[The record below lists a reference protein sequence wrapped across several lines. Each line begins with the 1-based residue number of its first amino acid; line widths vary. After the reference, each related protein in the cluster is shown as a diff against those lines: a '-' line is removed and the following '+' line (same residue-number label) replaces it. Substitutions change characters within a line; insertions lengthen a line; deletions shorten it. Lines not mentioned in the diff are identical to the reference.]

1 MAKRIPNAAELAAS
15 LGQPKQPNAPTPAP
29 KRYPRL
35 LAEERADIVRSI
47 RFTRAQ
53 VEYLNRLAGEQT
65 VLTGRSVSI
74 SDIVRQLVEEK
85 LADAG

>member
-1 MAKRIPNAAELAAS
+1 MAKRLPNAAELAAS
-15 LGQPKQPNAPTPAP
+15 LGQTKQLNAPMPAP

-85 LADAG
+85 LMDAG

>member
-1 MAKRIPNAAELAAS
+1 MAKRIPNAAEVAAS
-15 LGQPKQPNAPTPAP
+15 LGQPQPIPPAPAP

-35 LAEERADIVRSI
+35 LAEEHADIVRSI

-85 LADAG
+85 LTAAG

>member
-1 MAKRIPNAAELAAS
+1 MAKRIPNATELAAN
-15 LGQPKQPNAPTPAP
+15 LGQPKQLNASTPAS

-65 VLTGRSVSI
+65 VLTGRSISI

-85 LADAG
+85 LTDAS